1 MVSLSRALAFFL
13 ILPSLL
19 AGSPLMA
26 SAAHGGPVPRPRIFT
41 VDVSTRDFRAG
52 QTVVGHVTTSYD
64 VASVEARVG
73 GYSSVL
79 NKRGAGDFALNYRLP
94 GFIPWFVHRKW
105 VLRVIARTTE
115 GVATTRELPV
125 TLH

>member
-1 MVSLSRALAFFL
+1 MVTLSRALAFSL
-13 ILPSLL
+13 ILPLL
-19 AGSPLMA
+19 SAGSSLTA
-26 SAAHGGPVPRPRIFT
+26 SAAREGPLPRIFT
-41 VDVSTRDFRAG
+41 VDVSTRDFHAG
-52 QTVVGHVTTSYD
+52 QTIFGHVTTTFD

-94 GFIPWFVHRKW
+94 GFIPWFVHGKW
-105 VLRVIARTTE
+105 TLKVIARTTA